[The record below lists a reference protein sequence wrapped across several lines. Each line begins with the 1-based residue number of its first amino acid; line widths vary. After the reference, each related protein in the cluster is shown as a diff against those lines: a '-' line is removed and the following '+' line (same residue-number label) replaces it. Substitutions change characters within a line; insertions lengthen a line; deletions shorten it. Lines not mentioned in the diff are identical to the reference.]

1 MRRECLHPHQ
11 PPVRLVVALEHRH
24 RPTEQP
30 GGENGVLASAMPD
43 PAFSATGG
51 LSETLCLP
59 LPDGVEPAALLAELR
74 RLSWGAADILR
85 AYARGEQPPYG
96 FPAALQVDQGG
107 EGPVSAADLA
117 VNQWLLD
124 GLSQAF
130 PDADWTLLSE
140 ENAGERLQPG
150 QPLTAEWLWIL
161 DPLDGTKD
169 FLKGTGEYAVHLAL
183 VRQGTPLLGVVLLPE
198 AEELWFGLL
207 GSGAEPNSHAWC
219 EDRAGTRRPAR
230 FSQRRELGELVLVA
244 SRSHRDERLE
254 QLLAA
259 LELGDTIAR
268 GSVGGKVA
276 SILRGET
283 DLYISLSGRSAPKDW
298 DMAAP
303 EAVLRAAGGAFSHA
317 DGRPLSYNDG
327 DIRQAGCLIA
337 SHGPAHGEL
346 CRRAAAAMATIDP
359 GFAV

>member
-1 MRRECLHPHQ
+1 
-11 PPVRLVVALEHRH
+11 
-24 RPTEQP
+24 
-30 GGENGVLASAMPD
+30 MPD
-43 PAFSATGG
+43 PVLSAAGG
-51 LSETLCLP
+51 VPEPAGRP
-59 LPDGVEPAALLAELR
+59 LPGGVELGALLDTLR

-117 VNQWLLD
+117 VNEWLLN

-130 PDADWTLLSE
+130 PEAAWTLLSE

-150 QPLTAEWLWIL
+150 EPLAAEWLWIL

-169 FLKGTGEYAVHLAL
+169 FLRGTGEYAVHLAL
-183 VRQGTPLLGVVLLPE
+183 VRHGTPVLGVVLLPE
-198 AEELWFGLL
+198 PEELWFGLL
-207 GSGAEPNSHAWC
+207 DSSPEAKGQAWC

-230 FSQRRELGELVLVA
+230 FSPRRELSELVLVA
-244 SRSHRDERLE
+244 SRNHRDERLE

-259 LELGDTIAR
+259 LQLGDTIAR

-283 DLYISLSGRSAPKDW
+283 DVYISLSGRSAPKDW

-317 DGRPLSYNDG
+317 DGRALSYNDG

-337 SHGPAHGEL
+337 SHGPSHRQL
-346 CRRAAAAMATIDP
+346 CETAAAAMGTIDP